1 MENPVTE
8 VFSPSMDSES
18 AEGVMLK
25 EDEVREV
32 DLRTG

>member
-25 EDEVREV
+25 EG
-32 DLRTG
+32 TGG